1 MHSRTL
7 ISSSGE
13 DAVGVEVCS
22 TRGEMGDLL
31 TELSR
36 TSRKGATRADR
47 RASEMRS
54 RSFVVKYS
62 ACPHGYSACG
72 FRKPWGVMSPI
83 GLDYLDP
90 LIII

>member
-1 MHSRTL
+1 VHSRTL

-31 TELSR
+31 TELLR
-36 TSRKGATRADR
+36 TSRKGATRAGR

-54 RSFVVKYS
+54 RSFVVEYR

-72 FRKPWGVMSPI
+72 FRTPWGVMSPM